1 MMPLNFITWDVD
13 PVIFSIGQFS
23 LRWYGTL
30 FAGGFFLGYMI
41 TQRVWRREKEDESQL
56 DTLLILLVLGALLGS
71 RLGHVFFYQWDYYSQ
86 HPEEI
91 LAVWKGGLASHGG
104 AIGLIVVFWI
114 FSKFFIKKPLLWV
127 TDRVVMSV
135 ALTAGMIR
143 TGNLMNSEI
152 LGSPTDL
159 PWAFIFT
166 MRDEI
171 PRHPAQLYE
180 ALAYYSIA
188 ALLFYLFFKTPS
200 KNNRGF
206 ITGVFLAMTFTARV
220 LLEFLKEN
228 QVPFEENMALNMGQW
243 LSFPLIA
250 LGLYLIWGSR
260 RIRI

>member
-1 MMPLNFITWDVD
+1 MPLNYITWDVD

-30 FAGGFFLGYMI
+30 FAGGFFIGYLI
-41 TQRVWRREKEDESQL
+41 TQRVWRREKQDETQL
-56 DTLLILLVLGALLGS
+56 DTLLILLVAGAILGS

-91 LAVWKGGLASHGG
+91 LMIWKGGLASHGG
-104 AIGLIVVFWI
+104 AIGLIIAFWI
-114 FSKFFIKKPLLWV
+114 FSKFVIKKHLLWT

-135 ALTAGMIR
+135 MLTAGMIR

-152 LGSPTDL
+152 LGSPADV

-166 MRDEI
+166 MRDAI

-180 ALAYYSIA
+180 AIIYFCIA
-188 ALLFYLFFKTPS
+188 ALLFYLFFKT
-200 KNNRGF
+200 NAVNYRGF
-206 ITGVFLAMTFTARV
+206 ITGLFLALTFTARV
-220 LLEFLKEN
+220 LIEFLKEN
-228 QVPFEENMALNMGQW
+228 QVPFEESMTLNMGQW

-260 RIRI
+260 SKPS